1 MNRKELKSK
10 AKEQLKKDNSYWKMT
25 LIVFICFIIAGFGN
39 WVSNE
44 FSGGTREI
52 INLLYE
58 ILLAYPVSISVV
70 YVAYKIARNKE
81 CSIKNL
87 GYFTKIYGKTVG
99 LKILL
104 NVFIVIGFI
113 LFIIPGVIVSLR
125 LSQAEFILVDDNSK
139 GVIQCLKESNQMMK
153 GHCWEFFVLALS
165 FILWYIVCTVTLF
178 IGFIFL
184 MPYCSTTF
192 ANYYL
197 ELKESK
203 EKELI

>member
-10 AKEQLKKDNSYWKMT
+10 AKEQLKKDNNYWKIT
-25 LIVFICFIIAGFGN
+25 FIVFICFVIAGFGN
-39 WVSNE
+39 WLSNE
-44 FSGGTREI
+44 FNGGTREI
-52 INLLYE
+52 INLLYT
-58 ILLAYPVSISVV
+58 ILLAYPVSISIIYVV
-70 YVAYKIARNKE
+70 YNIAKNKE

-87 GYFTKIYGKTVG
+87 GYFTKIYGKAVG
-99 LKILL
+99 IKILL
-104 NVFIVIGFI
+104 SIFTIIGFI
-113 LFIIPGVIVSLR
+113 LFIIPGIIVSLR

-139 GVIQCLKESNQMMK
+139 GVIQCLKESNEMMK

-165 FILWYIVCTVTLF
+165 FILWYIVCIVTVF

-184 MPYCSTTF
+184 MPYYSTTF

-197 ELKESK
+197 ELKGSK